1 VALLESPERPIV
13 LLPRAQLWLAEA
25 LPGVA
30 PGLHTLG
37 VMLPCTPIQ
46 YLLFH
51 EAAGR
56 PQGLAW
62 LQKPQD
68 LVLVMTSANPGGEP
82 LVTGNPEALQR
93 LQGLADAWLLH
104 DRDIVARCDDSV
116 LRPAAGG
123 SAAVHPPRAR
133 LHAQR
138 HPPGAAAAPAC
149 WPPAPG

>member
-1 VALLESPERPIV
+1 V
-13 LLPRAQLWLAEA
+13 LLPALLPLAQA

-56 PQGLAW
+56 PTGLAW
-62 LQKPQD
+62 LAAPQD

-82 LVTGNPEALQR
+82 LVTGNDEALQR
-93 LQGLADAWLLH
+93 LQGMADAWLLH

-123 SAAVHPPRAR
+123 APQFIRRARGYTPRAITAG
-133 LHAQR
+133 AQR
-138 HPPGAAAAPAC
+138 PQRAGHRRLAEEHGVHHTR
-149 WPPAPG
+149 